1 MRIERTGEFVYEIA
15 RDDQMRVPGRVYAHA
30 SLFEQAGHEEALQQV
45 ANVATLPG
53 IVTASIAMPDI
64 HWGYGFPIG
73 GVAAMDEADGV
84 VSPGGVGFDINCG
97 VRLVRTGL
105 GVEDVRPR
113 LEPLMHELMRR
124 VPQGSGP
131 HGALRLEEGELERLA
146 EEGAAFL
153 VERGY
158 ATEDDLAH
166 TEEGGVMPGA
176 DASAVSRRALERG
189 RTQVGSLGSGNHF
202 LEVQV
207 VDEVVDEEAAS
218 AFGVGPGQVVVMI
231 HSGSRGFGHQVCTD
245 HVGRMASVAARAGIE
260 LPDRQLACAPLGS
273 PEAREYLAA
282 MACACNFAFAN
293 RQMMLHEV
301 RGAFERVFR
310 ASWERLGVELVYDVA
325 HNIAKRE
332 VHVVDGEERAL
343 RVHRKGATRAFGP
356 GSPDVPP
363 DYRDVGQPVI
373 IPGDMGTESWLLAG
387 TEQAMR
393 ETFGSTCHGAGRL
406 LSRHAARKVRSG
418 AEVRREL
425 EDAGIVVK
433 AASVGGLAEE
443 APFAYKDVA
452 DVVDVVAAVGLA
464 AQGRAHAAARRA
476 QGLGRGCGGR
486 PRGSAGAEPRR
497 LALGRLDDRAVD
509 LAQRV
514 LRERALVRAR
524 EEGDHPL
531 LALRH
536 VHLQPVLRLVA
547 PQLVDQREPLVD
559 QVDDLE
565 VVVADLVAELLH
577 NRVVAGGAH
586 CGPFVGGGLLRCCAD
601 GRRC

>member
-1 MRIERTGEFVYEIA
+1 MRVERTGEFVYEIPVEG
-15 RDDQMRVPGRVYAHA
+15 QMRVPGRVYAHA
-30 SLFEQAGHEEALQQV
+30 SLFEQAGHDEALQQV

-53 IVTASIAMPDI
+53 ILNASIAMPDI

-97 VRLVRTGL
+97 VRLVRTSLGL
-105 GVEDVRPR
+105 EDVQPR
-113 LEPLMHELMRR
+113 LEALMHQLMRS

-131 HGALRLEEGELERLA
+131 HGALRLREGELERLA

-153 VERGY
+153 ANRGY
-158 ATEDDLAH
+158 ATEDDLLH
-166 TEEGGVMPGA
+166 TEEGGAMPGA
-176 DASAVSRRALERG
+176 DISAVSRKALDRG

-207 VDEVVDEEAAS
+207 VDEVLDERAAS
-218 AFGVGPGQVVVMI
+218 AFGVGPGEVMVMI

-245 HVGRMASVAARAGIE
+245 HVGRMAGAAARAGIE

-293 RQMMLHEV
+293 RQMMLHQV
-301 RGAFERVFR
+301 RGAFEQVFHT
-310 ASWERLGVELVYDVA
+310 SWERLGVELVYDVC

-332 VHVVDGEERAL
+332 VHVVDGKERAV

-356 GSPDVPP
+356 GNPDVPE

-373 IPGDMGTESWLLAG
+373 IPGDMGRESWLLAG
-387 TEQAMR
+387 TETAMR

-418 AEVRREL
+418 AEVRRDL

-433 AASVGGLAEE
+433 SASVGALAEE

-452 DVVDVVAAVGLA
+452 DVVNVVEAVGLS
-464 AQGRAHAAARRA
+464 RKVARLRP
-476 QGLGRGCGGR
+476 LG
-486 PRGSAGAEPRR
+486 
-497 LALGRLDDRAVD
+497 
-509 LAQRV
+509 V
-514 LRERALVRAR
+514 LK
-524 EEGDHPL
+524 G
-531 LALRH
+531 
-536 VHLQPVLRLVA
+536 
-547 PQLVDQREPLVD
+547 
-559 QVDDLE
+559 
-565 VVVADLVAELLH
+565 
-577 NRVVAGGAH
+577 
-586 CGPFVGGGLLRCCAD
+586 
-601 GRRC
+601 

>member
-1 MRIERTGEFVYEIA
+1 MRLQRIGEFIYEIPA
-15 RDDQMRVPGRVYAHA
+15 MDGMRVPGRVYAHA
-30 SLFEQAGHEEALQQV
+30 TLFDQAGHDEALQQV
-45 ANVATLPG
+45 ANVAMLPG
-53 IVTASIAMPDI
+53 ILNASIAMPDI

-97 VRLVRTGL
+97 VRLIRTGL
-105 GVEDVRPR
+105 GVEDVRSR
-113 LEPLMHELMRR
+113 LEPLMSELMRR

-153 VERGY
+153 VKRGF
-158 ATEDDLAH
+158 ATDNDLAH

-207 VDEVVDEEAAS
+207 VDDVFDDAAAS
-218 AFGVGPGQVVVMI
+218 AYGVGRGQVVIMI

-245 HVGRMASVAARAGIE
+245 HLGRMAGAAARAGIE
-260 LPDRQLACAPLGS
+260 LPDRQLACAPLSS
-273 PEAREYLAA
+273 PEARAYLAA
-282 MACACNFAFAN
+282 MACACNVAFAN

-301 RGAFERVFR
+301 RAAFEQVFR

-332 VHVVDGEERAL
+332 MHVVDGKKRAV

-356 GSPDVPP
+356 GHPEVPP
-363 DYRDVGQPVI
+363 DYRAVGQPVI

-387 TEQAMR
+387 TETAMR
-393 ETFGSTCHGAGRL
+393 ETWGSTCHGAGRR

-452 DVVDVVAAVGLA
+452 DVVGVVDAVGLS
-464 AQGRAHAAARRA
+464 RKVARMRP
-476 QGLGRGCGGR
+476 LG
-486 PRGSAGAEPRR
+486 
-497 LALGRLDDRAVD
+497 
-509 LAQRV
+509 V
-514 LRERALVRAR
+514 LK
-524 EEGDHPL
+524 G
-531 LALRH
+531 
-536 VHLQPVLRLVA
+536 
-547 PQLVDQREPLVD
+547 
-559 QVDDLE
+559 
-565 VVVADLVAELLH
+565 
-577 NRVVAGGAH
+577 
-586 CGPFVGGGLLRCCAD
+586 
-601 GRRC
+601 

>member
-1 MRIERTGEFVYEIA
+1 
-15 RDDQMRVPGRVYAHA
+15 
-30 SLFEQAGHEEALQQV
+30 
-45 ANVATLPG
+45 
-53 IVTASIAMPDI
+53 
-64 HWGYGFPIG
+64 
-73 GVAAMDEADGV
+73 
-84 VSPGGVGFDINCG
+84 
-97 VRLVRTGL
+97 
-105 GVEDVRPR
+105 
-113 LEPLMHELMRR
+113 
-124 VPQGSGP
+124 
-131 HGALRLEEGELERLA
+131 
-146 EEGAAFL
+146 
-153 VERGY
+153 
-158 ATEDDLAH
+158 
-166 TEEGGVMPGA
+166 MPGA

-207 VDEVVDEEAAS
+207 VEDVLDERAAS

-301 RGAFERVFR
+301 RGAFEQVFR
-310 ASWERLGVELVYDVA
+310 ASWERLGVELVYDVCAQHRQARGA
-325 HNIAKRE
+325 HGGRRGAR
-332 VHVVDGEERAL
+332 GARAPQGGHA
-343 RVHRKGATRAFGP
+343 RVRPRH
-356 GSPDVPP
+356 PDVPP

-387 TEQAMR
+387 TETAMR

-452 DVVDVVAAVGLA
+452 DVVDVVAAVGLS
-464 AQGRAHAAARRA
+464 RKVARMRP
-476 QGLGRGCGGR
+476 LG
-486 PRGSAGAEPRR
+486 
-497 LALGRLDDRAVD
+497 
-509 LAQRV
+509 V
-514 LRERALVRAR
+514 LK
-524 EEGDHPL
+524 G
-531 LALRH
+531 
-536 VHLQPVLRLVA
+536 
-547 PQLVDQREPLVD
+547 
-559 QVDDLE
+559 
-565 VVVADLVAELLH
+565 
-577 NRVVAGGAH
+577 
-586 CGPFVGGGLLRCCAD
+586 
-601 GRRC
+601 